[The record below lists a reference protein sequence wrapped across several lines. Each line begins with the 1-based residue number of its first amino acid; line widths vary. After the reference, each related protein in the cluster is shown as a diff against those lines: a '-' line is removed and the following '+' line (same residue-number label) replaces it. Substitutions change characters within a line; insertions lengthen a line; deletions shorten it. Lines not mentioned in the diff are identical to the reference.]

1 MRCEGWVIRKRWAME
16 EEQQAVGKNVGC
28 EKLLTSGLRNE
39 GWILSRVNSK
49 QSLVS
54 RMFLKCSLFTNHH
67 SPKILN

>member
-1 MRCEGWVIRKRWAME
+1 MRCECWVIRKRWAME

-49 QSLVS
+49 Q
-54 RMFLKCSLFTNHH
+54 
-67 SPKILN
+67 